1 MVQYVRLP
9 SFWYFVLKLLGKEI
23 SFSVEIAR
31 SFPEVLVV
39 IAPPEGK
46 KTKLKDEF
54 ITRVSI

>member
-1 MVQYVRLP
+1 MV
-9 SFWYFVLKLLGKEI
+9 SAGKEI

-46 KTKLKDEF
+46 KTKLKDGDN
-54 ITRVSI
+54 SP

>member
-39 IAPPEGK
+39 IVPPEGK
-46 KTKLKDEF
+46 KTKLKDGDN
-54 ITRVSI
+54 SP